1 MDEWIEKLRK
11 LGVSIDEDG
20 FLNMYSINAS
30 VLSKGRQNARGW
42 TVVGEGSYGLA
53 LRNEDKILKIQK
65 DIKRKD
71 MFDKERVKNFQRE
84 VKTQQMVYDC
94 TKTTKSLTPKIFAY
108 GKNWVL
114 MKNAPGKTIDD
125 WFKTNR
131 NGVFQK
137 AMRAYIKALQ
147 TIHKKCGIAHFDAHG
162 KNAMYDDKTDTIKI
176 IDWGKS
182 VPVNRNNLTKEG
194 MLKRYNE
201 QLGKTNWQ
209 WMADLRSSPLRQY
222 AIEILPYNARF
233 RSLKPDDNIFD
244 FMEAILRNTNN
255 FPISPKTKA
264 KMNAK
269 KREDAWR
276 EVEQK
281 AMEELLEEEKTKIKK
296 EKDGKLTMAD
306 QREVAG
312 RILKVFPKVIADGK
326 VKGGLMTVS
335 EIKSAVRAKLPSP
348 MTQKNGN
355 LRAKLPPPMTQ
366 KNGNKA
372 IENLR
377 ATAIIFMANENIM
390 KIQAKEG
397 RILTMNE
404 QMNIRRKY
412 KTLIDEILKQSGK
425 VMKMSELKT
434 AVKARLPKSSSSGGF
449 LI

>member
-1 MDEWIEKLRK
+1 MDTWIEKLLK

-20 FLNMYSINAS
+20 FLNMHSINAS
-30 VLSKGRQNARGW
+30 VSRKGLQNARGW
-42 TVVGEGSYGLA
+42 TVVGEGVYGLA

-65 DIKRKD
+65 DIKRKN

-84 VKTQQMVYDC
+84 VKMQQMVYDC

-131 NGVFQK
+131 KGVFQK

-147 TIHKKCGIAHFDAHG
+147 TIHRKCGIAHFDAHG
-162 KNAMYDDKTDTIKI
+162 NNAMYDDKTDTIKI
-176 IDWGKS
+176 IDWGFS

-194 MLKRYNE
+194 LLKRYKE
-201 QLGKTNWQ
+201 RLGSKSSWE
-209 WMADLRSSPLRQY
+209 WMAELRSSPLRQY

-244 FMEAILRNTNN
+244 FMKAILRNTNN
-255 FPISPKTKA
+255 FPVSPKTKA

-269 KREDAWR
+269 KRADAWR

-281 AMEELLEEEKTKIKK
+281 AREELFEEEHQKIKK
-296 EKDGKLTMAD
+296 EKGGKLTMAD

-312 RILKVFPKVIADGK
+312 RILKVFPKVVADGK
-326 VKGGLMTVS
+326 TKGGLMTVS
-335 EIKSAVRAKLPSP
+335 EIKTAV
-348 MTQKNGN
+348 
-355 LRAKLPPPMTQ
+355 RAKLPPPMTQ

-372 IENLR
+372 IENLK
-377 ATAIIFMANENIM
+377 ATAIVFMANENIM
-390 KIQAKEG
+390 KIQTKEG

-412 KTLIDEILKQSGK
+412 KSLINEILKQSGK
-425 VMKMSELKT
+425 AMKMSELKA
-434 AVKARLPKSSSSGGF
+434 AVKARLPKSSSSKSSSSGGLLF
-449 LI
+449 